1 LASCR
6 GRRGEERGMRVRK
19 EGEGR
24 MQTSSECLAI
34 SRIKV
39 AEFFRTDG
47 SESLR
52 QSRTRGKSSAAT
64 IYGKKKQKHHG
75 REIDR

>member
-1 LASCR
+1 MYLASCR
-6 GRRGEERGMRVRK
+6 GRRGEERRRRVRK
-19 EGEGR
+19 GVDGR

-52 QSRTRGKSSAAT
+52 QSRTRGKRSALT
-64 IYGKKKQKHHG
+64 I
-75 REIDR
+75 